1 MQNMAMQAAANAASA
16 SASGVAAGAA
26 AGAAAAA
33 AQAGLAA
40 SVAGAAQSAGI
51 AGAATAGAAATA
63 ATAATA
69 MAVASAAG
77 IGFLGGS
84 NATGLACAYPNLG
97 FREGN
102 ITMFMEGIPRR
113 FTDRE
118 SRLVEDVLVD
128 AYNNAS
134 GICLDIFQREMLNT
148 TLVEQKYYDML
159 GGSQNV
165 LETTFT
171 SWVKC
176 ESCPDEEPLFAY
188 FAQERRMT
196 RTLSDIST
204 PSSTG
209 ESKHQPMQYELSSLG
224 RYVRNSWVGCT
235 DWLYHGNM
243 QIKDEAYHRDLKE
256 KEKQKQLIYIDASD
270 FFREF
275 IETVIMKIKAVT
287 EQNENMVGGFQ
298 QIQFAYTTD
307 DEDDETATLTVNLTQ
322 TEYQALKAEIEGS
335 PFNPSNPASPSQLY
349 GPVNPLNPLS
359 PK

>member
-1 MQNMAMQAAANAASA
+1 MEGAMQNMAMQAAANAASA

-118 SRLVEDVLVD
+118 SRLVEDVLLH

-159 GGSQNV
+159 GGSENV

-176 ESCPDEEPLFAY
+176 ESCPNEEPLFAY
-188 FAQERRMT
+188 FAQERRLK
-196 RTLSDIST
+196 RALSGISTLSI
-204 PSSTG
+204 TG
-209 ESKHQPMQYELSSLG
+209 ESKPQPMQYELSSLG
-224 RYVRNSWVGCT
+224 RYVKNTWVGCT
-235 DWLYHGNM
+235 DWLSHGDM
-243 QIKDEAYHRDLKE
+243 KFKDDAYHRDLK
-256 KEKQKQLIYIDASD
+256 QKPLIYIDASD

-287 EQNENMVGGFQ
+287 EQNDNMVGGFQ

-307 DEDDETATLTVNLTQ
+307 DEDNERASLTVNLTQ
-322 TEYQALKAEIEGS
+322 TEYQALKAEIEDS
-335 PFNPSNPASPSQLY
+335 PFNPSNPDSPSQLY